1 MKTTIFKFILFFLA
15 GVILISFCGFIYM
28 LFSPDYSTGQRIG
41 AIATT
46 IIAGGAGYYILKQL
60 SI

>member
-15 GVILISFCGFIYM
+15 GVVLISFIGFIYM
-28 LFSPDYSTGQRIG
+28 LFNDYTTGQRIG

-46 IIAGGAGYYILKQL
+46 IIAGGGAYYILKQL
-60 SI
+60 RL